1 MFYEN
6 FEMGYV
12 IKGVYRVRGKRETVT
27 EVGRKHTA
35 LSYRIKG
42 NSDIVSRETIL
53 SLRNGTVAFFP
64 ADVDYVRITHDDEEY
79 IAVHLEAFGRSET
92 EIEIIANG
100 ENVASI
106 FETLLSEWESGN
118 YNRCIRN
125 LYRIFD
131 KLAENKKETAVLPP
145 VIAPGVEHMRQCFKD
160 GNLTVSL
167 LARLCHVSDTYF
179 RKIYREHFGI
189 SPVDALLNMRF
200 EYAKDLLLSGYYQT
214 KEVAIMS
221 GFSDVKYFRT
231 AFKKR
236 YGVTVGEYLGNSA
249 NK

>member
-6 FEMGYV
+6 FEIGYV
-12 IKGVYRVRGKRETVT
+12 IKGVYRVRGGRETVT
-27 EVGRKHTA
+27 EIGRKHTA

-42 NSDIVSRETIL
+42 NSEIVSKETIL
-53 SLRNGTVAFFP
+53 PLRDGTVAFFP
-64 ADVDYVRITHDDEEY
+64 AGVDYVRITHGDEEY
-79 IAVHLEAFGRSET
+79 IVVHLDAFGRAENDV
-92 EIEIIANG
+92 EVIANG
-100 ENVASI
+100 RNVASI
-106 FETLLSEWESGN
+106 FETLLSEWERGS

-131 KLAENKKETAVLPP
+131 KLAEDKKEIAILPQI
-145 VIAPGVEHMRQCFKD
+145 IAPGVEYMKRCFKD
-160 GNLTVSL
+160 GDLTVSQ
-167 LARLCHVSDTYF
+167 LAKLCHISDTYF
-179 RKIYREHFGI
+179 RKVYREHFGI

-236 YGVTVGEYLGNSA
+236 FGITVGEYLGELIR
-249 NK
+249 